1 MNFLENVATPSNIR
15 PSAVWKEACRLSRRA
30 AAVLCGVVLLLAL
43 AVACSKATVT
53 SPSGDSGS
61 GGSNSAPLLTA
72 PSLEAPSDD
81 EQLSTLRP
89 TLTIRTGTTSNP
101 TAGARTYEFQ
111 IADNSGFAPI
121 AVTKA
126 GIAEDSGGKTTITLD
141 ADLASSTRFYWRARL
156 VQGSNSSPFSST
168 GRFRTRIAGFNRPGE
183 LYDPLAGGETIG
195 TPSGSTTFVSGK
207 GLKIESET
215 SFLRY
220 QLAQTLTTGEFSV
233 EVEGLRPDGPGQK
246 LKIFSMSDTV
256 GDLIA
261 SRYQLSV
268 QYRGLNGNPDNC
280 IAFKAVWGNDS
291 VRLEPDFGQRAA
303 AVMALDPAQT
313 YYWQGSWNPSSF
325 RLVIRSGGIAGNV
338 IYDRTISA
346 PAGTGPYAPNPH
358 FAFLGANSAVFNTET
373 GSWPGVTYRNVWIG
387 DKSRP
392 TSLGSALRPDR

>member
-1 MNFLENVATPSNIR
+1 V
-15 PSAVWKEACRLSRRA
+15 LS
-30 AAVLCGVVLLLAL
+30 L
-43 AVACSKATVT
+43 AVAAACSKANVT
-53 SPSGDSGS
+53 SPSGTGGSG
-61 GGSNSAPLLTA
+61 GGSNSAPVLTA
-72 PSLEAPSDD
+72 PAVDAPSDD
-81 EQLSTLRP
+81 EQLTTLRP
-89 TLTIRTGTTSNP
+89 TLTIRNGTTSNP
-101 TAGARTYEFQ
+101 SAGGRTYEFQ
-111 IADNSGFAPI
+111 IADNSGFSPI
-121 AVTKA
+121 AVSKT
-126 GIAEDSGGKTTITLD
+126 GITEDSSGKTSITLD
-141 ADLASSTRFYWRARL
+141 SDLASSTRFYWRARL
-156 VQGSNSSPFSST
+156 VQGSNNSDFSAT
-168 GRFRTRIAGFNRPGE
+168 ARFRTRIAGFNRPGE

-195 TPSGSTTFVSGK
+195 SPSGSTTFVSGK

-233 EVEGLRPDGPGQK
+233 EVEGLRPNGPGQK

-280 IAFKAVWGNDS
+280 ISYKAVWGNDS
-291 VRLEPDFGQRAA
+291 IRLEPDFGQRAA

-325 RLVIRSGGIAGNV
+325 RLVIRSGGINGNV
-338 IYDRTISA
+338 IYDRTSTA
-346 PAGTGPYAPNPH
+346 PSGSGPYAPSPH

-387 DKSRP
+387 DKPRP

>member
-1 MNFLENVATPSNIR
+1 MER
-15 PSAVWKEACRLSRRA
+15 RLNQRVNP
-30 AAVLCGVVLLLAL
+30 VLSGTLLCLAL
-43 AVACSKATVT
+43 AAACSKANVT
-53 SPSGDSGS
+53 SPSGSG
-61 GGSNSAPLLTA
+61 GGSNNAPVLTA
-72 PSLEAPSDD
+72 PAIDAPSDD

-89 TLTIRTGTTSNP
+89 MLTVRNGTTSIL

-111 IADNSGFAPI
+111 IADNSGFSPI
-121 AVTKA
+121 AVTKT
-126 GIAEDSGGKTTITLD
+126 GITEDPSGKTSFTLES
-141 ADLASSTRFYWRARL
+141 DLASATRFYWRARL
-156 VQGSNSSPFSST
+156 VQGSTSSEFSAT

-183 LYDPLAGGETIG
+183 LFDPLAGGETIG

-215 SFLRY
+215 SYLRY
-220 QLAQTLTTGEFSV
+220 QLAQTLTSGEFSV
-233 EVEGLRPDGPGQK
+233 EVEGLRPNGPGQK

-280 IAFKAVWGNDS
+280 ISFKAVWGNDS

-303 AVMALDPAQT
+303 AVMALDPAQI
-313 YYWQGSWNPSSF
+313 YYWQGTWNPAAF
-325 RLVIRSGGIAGNV
+325 RLVIRSGGISGNV
-338 IYDRTISA
+338 IYDRTITA
-346 PAGTGPYAPNPH
+346 PSGTGPYAPSPH

-387 DKSRP
+387 DKPRP